1 MRHELTMETGALLVG
16 YLRRVARK
24 MCVEPRKARQQRSTW
39 DLEISTRIPAFG
51 HGRPASRWKR
61 PLARRSFPS
70 NRACSHSLLLETA
83 AFRPIRE
90 LWFCRSKELFATNA
104 PCPSRF
110 EREEL
115 NSHGQAC
122 LAYNV
127 TTTQLLVF
135 YRTHATVANDRSC
148 IFKSPWL

>member
-1 MRHELTMETGALLVG
+1 MRTWEMRHELTMETGALLVG

-39 DLEISTRIPAFG
+39 NLEISTRLSAFG

-70 NRACSHSLLLETA
+70 NRACSHSLLLETP

-90 LWFCRSKELFATNA
+90 LWFCRSKELFRHQRAVHEPIRARRTEQPRA
-104 PCPSRF
+104 GVSGLQRHHDTIARVLPYPC
-110 EREEL
+110 
-115 NSHGQAC
+115 HCG
-122 LAYNV
+122 
-127 TTTQLLVF
+127 
-135 YRTHATVANDRSC
+135 
-148 IFKSPWL
+148 